1 MIKKYKLF
9 TFVLFLFM
17 PSLFANTFFSGYA
30 GGKLNFSTVE
40 DSEKYSPII
49 NFQGFIKGQ
58 FNFSENL
65 WSHCEL
71 SLDTDNLISESL
83 LHGVDSKFRIDE
95 LSLIAKKRFE
105 GKTNFYGTFI
115 GTLDPI
121 GTDVFL
127 KRYFSIADISSK
139 LTESWLGLE
148 GSLLYSHFGIG
159 ISDVLRFNRKPMAAG
174 IYLYANKDENDNN
187 FINVDLRYACVYRY
201 FTFDVACG
209 LGIPTQFNNTFVQMM
224 KESCL
229 HAGLTTH
236 IGNNYTNSLFL
247 QMGMFNAPITSF
259 ASKQILSDTYFLIEP
274 RFKFGDIR
282 IHLSA
287 YSLPQKTVDKLFF
300 VDNSMGASVNLY
312 SDAITFFPRRST
324 MGILASYSFPNKSV
338 VELKDIKNIADWES
352 EIIVT
357 PYFSTGFLNGELHV
371 QTKINFMKFA
381 ALKWYDAFTVDL
393 GFKTSL

>member
-1 MIKKYKLF
+1 MIKKCKLF

-17 PSLFANTFFSGYA
+17 PSLFANTFFTGYA
-30 GGKLNFSTVE
+30 GGKLNFSIVE
-40 DSEKYSPII
+40 NSEKYSPKI

-58 FNFSENL
+58 FNFSENV

-71 SLDTDNLISESL
+71 SLDADNLISESF
-83 LHGVDSKFRIDE
+83 LHGIDSKVRVDE
-95 LSLIAKKRFE
+95 LSVIVKKQFE
-105 GKTNFYGTFI
+105 RKTNFFGTFI
-115 GTLDPI
+115 GALDPI
-121 GTDVFL
+121 GTDIFL
-127 KRYFSIADISSK
+127 KRYFAIDAIASK

-148 GSLLYSHFGIG
+148 GSLLYPHLGIG
-159 ISDVLRFNRKPMAAG
+159 VSDVLRFNRKPMAAG

-247 QMGMFNAPITSF
+247 QMGMFNAPIASF

-324 MGILASYSFPNKSV
+324 MGIFASYSFPNKSV

-352 EIIVT
+352 EIIVI
-357 PYFSTGFLNGELHV
+357 PYFSTGFLNGEIHV
-371 QTKINFMKFA
+371 QTKINFMKFDA
-381 ALKWYDAFTVDL
+381 SNWYDAFTVDL